1 MEMPLRL
8 VLIDD
13 DQGVLRALGLLLQ
26 AMKFEVTTFASPGEG
41 IEYAASSSSVD
52 LVVTD
57 LRMPL
62 LSGEDVV
69 REVRRRQPALPIVVM
84 SGHATSTDIAALQA
98 LGMNAFLPKPFT
110 PDQILSIVRTLFGAT
125 VRRVDAA

>member
-26 AMKFEVTTFASPGEG
+26 AMKFEVTTFASPHEG

-69 REVRRRQPALPIVVM
+69 REVRRRNPTLPIVVM
-84 SGHATSTDIAALQA
+84 SGHATSTDIASLQA

-110 PDQILSIVRTLFGAT
+110 PDQILSIVRTLFGST